1 RRGRGTGRW
10 GTGRPPAGTTPWC
23 LQFASP
29 APMSIWVTTP
39 SGKGKGAKV
48 ATCSVPSVWQ
58 VPPAGQP
65 LSSKHVVVV
74 ALLQC
79 PVLWVVTRCA
89 AQHNGRVVLV
99 VVMRVVVVVVLAMVV
114 VLARVVVVAG
124 TLVVTGRVVVVVA
137 PMVVVAGRVVV

>member
-1 RRGRGTGRW
+1 MPKCGTVK
-10 GTGRPPAGTTPWC
+10 PPAGTTPGC

-29 APMSIWVTTP
+29 APMSIMVTTP

-58 VPPAGQP
+58 VPPAVQP

-79 PVLWVVTRCA
+79 PVLCVVTRCA
-89 AQHNGRVVLV
+89 AQHKDSVVLV
-99 VVMRVVVVVVLAMVV
+99 VVM
-114 VLARVVVVAG
+114 
-124 TLVVTGRVVVVVA
+124 RVVVVVA
-137 PMVVVAGRVVV
+137 PMVVVAGRVVVVVAG